1 MIIERSEEGHS
12 QAAIRH
18 GIQQTMAGGGQKEV
32 RPQRDQAKPGQ
43 APSKSYK
50 QPSTC
55 KESREKKGVGESAM
69 APEVTVKDAESES
82 DNIKIGNHRA
92 DSASNPDSSRHA
104 RAVEARTNAE
114 GCNRM
119 RKRRCHPE

>member
-55 KESREKKGVGESAM
+55 KKSREKKEWV
-69 APEVTVKDAESES
+69 
-82 DNIKIGNHRA
+82 
-92 DSASNPDSSRHA
+92 NPRWPQKSR
-104 RAVEARTNAE
+104 
-114 GCNRM
+114 
-119 RKRRCHPE
+119 

>member
-1 MIIERSEEGHS
+1 MKPEWESKEENNADYRTERR
-12 QAAIRH
+12 I
-18 GIQQTMAGGGQKEV
+18 

-55 KESREKKGVGESAM
+55 KKSREKKGVGESAV
-69 APEVTVKDAESES
+69 APEVTVMDAESES

-92 DSASNPDSSRHA
+92 DSASNPDSSSDA

-119 RKRRCHPE
+119 RKRRCYPE